1 MSFKIAIDGPSSSG
15 KSTLAK
21 MIAKNLGFVYIDT
34 GAMYRA
40 MGYYFLKNNLDLN
53 DVEIVNNNVNNVD
66 VELNYV
72 DGVLQVLLNGEDISG
87 VIRKEEV
94 GSAGSIISTYK
105 LVRERLVSLQQKMA
119 SVCDVVMDG
128 RDIGTVVLPDANV
141 KIYLNADC
149 HERAVRRHKELLEKG
164 IDKSLEEV
172 ETDLKERDYRD
183 MNRENS
189 PLRKADDAIEIDST
203 NMEIEEVVEMV
214 LSIVKEKQ
222 GDK

>member
-53 DVEIVNNNVNNVD
+53 DIDIVNNNVNNVD

-214 LSIVKEKQ
+214 LSIVKEKR

>member
-21 MIAKNLGFVYIDT
+21 MIAKDLGFVYIDT

-53 DVEIVNNNVNNVD
+53 DIDVVNNNVNNVD

-119 SVCDVVMDG
+119 SVSNVVMDG

-214 LSIVKEKQ
+214 LNIVKEKR

>member
-21 MIAKNLGFVYIDT
+21 IIAKKLDFVYIDT

-40 MGYYFLKNNLDLN
+40 MGYYFLKNNLNFN
-53 DVEIVNNNVNNVD
+53 DIEIVNSNVNDVD
-66 VELNYV
+66 VKLNYI

-94 GSAGSIISTYK
+94 GNAGSIVSTYK

-119 SVCDVVMDG
+119 EVQNVVMDG
-128 RDIGTVVLPDANV
+128 RDIGTIVLPDADV
-141 KIYLNADC
+141 KIYLDADC
-149 HERAVRRHKELLEKG
+149 HERAIRRHKELLEKG
-164 IDKSLEEV
+164 IDKSLEDV

-189 PLRKADDAIEIDST
+189 PLKKADDAIAIDST
-203 NMEIEEVVEMV
+203 NMEIEQVVEMV
-214 LSIVKEKQ
+214 LEIIKEKR

>member
-53 DVEIVNNNVNNVD
+53 DIEIVNNNVNNVD

-172 ETDLKERDYRD
+172 EADLKERDYRD

-214 LSIVKEKQ
+214 LSIVKEKR

>member
-172 ETDLKERDYRD
+172 EADLKERDYRD

-214 LSIVKEKQ
+214 LSIVKEKR

>member
-21 MIAKNLGFVYIDT
+21 KVASSLNYVYIDT

-53 DVEIVNNNVNNVD
+53 NEEIVNDNVNNVSI
-66 VELNYV
+66 VINYI
-72 DGVLQVLLNGEDISG
+72 DGVQQVLLNDEDVSMF
-87 VIRKEEV
+87 IRKEEV
-94 GSAGSIISTYK
+94 GSAGSVISTYK
-105 LVRERLVSLQQKMA
+105 LVREKLVEMQQKMA
-119 SVCDVVMDG
+119 EVQSVVMDG
-128 RDIGTVVLPDANV
+128 RDIGTVVLPNADL

-149 HERAVRRHKELLEKG
+149 HERAIRRHKELLERG
-164 IDKSLEEV
+164 IDKSLEDV
-172 ETDLKERDYRD
+172 ENDLKERDYRD

-189 PLRKADDAIEIDST
+189 PLKKADDAIEIDST
-203 NMEIEEVVEMV
+203 YMEIDEVVERV
-214 LSIVKEKQ
+214 LNIVRERQ

>member
-21 MIAKNLGFVYIDT
+21 RVAKELGFVYIDT

-40 MGYYFLKNNLDLN
+40 MGYYFLNNNLDLN
-53 DVEIVNNNVNNVD
+53 DIDVVNDNVGDVSIEI
-66 VELNYV
+66 NYV
-72 DGVLQVLLNGEDISG
+72 DGVQHVLLNGEDISP

-94 GSAGSIISTYK
+94 GNAGSVISTYQVVREK
-105 LVRERLVSLQQKMA
+105 LVEMQQEMA
-119 SVCDVVMDG
+119 KVQSVVMDG
-128 RDIGTVVLPDANV
+128 RDIGTVVLPDADV

-164 IDKSLEEV
+164 ITKTLEEV
-172 ETDLKERDYRD
+172 EKDLAERDYRD
-183 MNRENS
+183 MNRANS

-203 NMEIEEVVEMV
+203 SLEIEDVVEKV
-214 LSIVKEKQ
+214 LNIVREKQ
-222 GDK
+222 GE

>member
-53 DVEIVNNNVNNVD
+53 DIEIVNNNVNNVD

-203 NMEIEEVVEMV
+203 NMEIEEVLEMI
-214 LSIVKEKQ
+214 LSIVKEKR

>member
-21 MIAKNLGFVYIDT
+21 KVASSLNYVYIDT

-53 DVEIVNNNVNNVD
+53 DEEVVNSNVNNVSI
-66 VELNYV
+66 VINYI
-72 DGVLQVLLNGEDISG
+72 DGVQQVLLNDEDVSKF
-87 VIRKEEV
+87 IRKEEV
-94 GSAGSIISTYK
+94 GSAGSVISTYK
-105 LVRERLVSLQQKMA
+105 LVREKLVEMQQKMA
-119 SVCDVVMDG
+119 EVQSVVMDG
-128 RDIGTVVLPDANV
+128 RDIGTVVLPNAEL

-149 HERAVRRHKELLEKG
+149 HERAIRRHKELLERG
-164 IDKSLEEV
+164 IDKSLEDV
-172 ETDLKERDYRD
+172 ENDLKERDYRD

-189 PLRKADDAIEIDST
+189 PLKKADDAIEIDST
-203 NMEIEEVVEMV
+203 YMEIDEVVERV
-214 LSIVKEKQ
+214 LNIVRERQ

>member
-21 MIAKNLGFVYIDT
+21 KVASSLNYVYIDT

-53 DVEIVNNNVNNVD
+53 DEEVVNNNVNNVSI
-66 VELNYV
+66 VINYV
-72 DGVLQVLLNGEDISG
+72 DGVQQVLLNDEDVSKF
-87 VIRKEEV
+87 IRKEEV
-94 GSAGSIISTYK
+94 GSAGSVISTYK
-105 LVRERLVSLQQKMA
+105 LVREKLVEMQQKMA
-119 SVCDVVMDG
+119 EVQSVVMDG
-128 RDIGTVVLPDANV
+128 RDIGTVVLPNADL

-149 HERAVRRHKELLEKG
+149 HERAIRRHKELLERG
-164 IDKSLEEV
+164 IDKSLEDV
-172 ETDLKERDYRD
+172 ENDLKERDYRD

-189 PLRKADDAIEIDST
+189 PLKKADDAVEIDST
-203 NMEIEEVVEMV
+203 YMEIDEVVERV
-214 LSIVKEKQ
+214 LSIVRERQ

>member
-53 DVEIVNNNVNNVD
+53 DIEVVNNNVNNVL

-72 DGVLQVLLNGEDISG
+72 NGVLQVLLNGEDISG

-119 SVCDVVMDG
+119 SVCNVVMDG
-128 RDIGTVVLPDANV
+128 RDIGTLVLPDADI

-164 IDKSLEEV
+164 INKSLEDV
-172 ETDLKERDYRD
+172 EADLKERDYRD

-214 LSIVKEKQ
+214 LNIVKEKR

>member
-53 DVEIVNNNVNNVD
+53 DIEIVNNNVNNVD

-214 LSIVKEKQ
+214 LSIVKEKR

>member
-21 MIAKNLGFVYIDT
+21 KVASSLNYVYIDT

-53 DVEIVNNNVNNVD
+53 DEEVVNSNVNNVSI
-66 VELNYV
+66 VINYI
-72 DGVLQVLLNGEDISG
+72 DGVQQVLLNDEDVSKF
-87 VIRKEEV
+87 IRKEEV
-94 GSAGSIISTYK
+94 GSAGSVISTYK
-105 LVRERLVSLQQKMA
+105 LVREKLVEMQQKMA
-119 SVCDVVMDG
+119 EVQSVVMDG
-128 RDIGTVVLPDANV
+128 RDIGTVVLPNAEL

-149 HERAVRRHKELLEKG
+149 HERAIRRHKELLERG
-164 IDKSLEEV
+164 IDKSLEDV
-172 ETDLKERDYRD
+172 ENDLKERDYRD

-189 PLRKADDAIEIDST
+189 PLKKADDAIEIDST
-203 NMEIEEVVEMV
+203 HMEIDEVVERV
-214 LSIVKEKQ
+214 LNIVRERQ

>member
-53 DVEIVNNNVNNVD
+53 DIEIVNNNVNNVD

>member
-53 DVEIVNNNVNNVD
+53 DIEIVNNNVNNVD

-189 PLRKADDAIEIDST
+189 PLRKANDAIEIDST

-214 LSIVKEKQ
+214 LSIVKEKR

>member
-21 MIAKNLGFVYIDT
+21 KVASSLNYVYIDT

-53 DVEIVNNNVNNVD
+53 NEEIVNDNVNNVSI
-66 VELNYV
+66 VINYI
-72 DGVLQVLLNGEDISG
+72 DGVQQVLLNDEDVSMF
-87 VIRKEEV
+87 IRKEEV
-94 GSAGSIISTYK
+94 GSAGSVISTYK
-105 LVRERLVSLQQKMA
+105 LVREKLVEMQQKMA
-119 SVCDVVMDG
+119 EVQSFVMDG
-128 RDIGTVVLPDANV
+128 RDIGTVVLPNADL

-149 HERAVRRHKELLEKG
+149 HERAIRRHKELLERG
-164 IDKSLEEV
+164 IDKSLEDV
-172 ETDLKERDYRD
+172 ENDLKERDYRD

-189 PLRKADDAIEIDST
+189 PLKKADDAIEIDST
-203 NMEIEEVVEMV
+203 YMEIDEVVERV
-214 LSIVKEKQ
+214 LNIVRERQ

>member
-214 LSIVKEKQ
+214 LSIVKEKR